1 MGRLALRPMRDA
13 DLAAV
18 ARIEQVNYPYPWT
31 PGNFADALESG
42 YICLVAEVAGEMVGY
57 AVLLPGVDDAELLN
71 ISIAPEQQRKG
82 LGMEL
87 LEEVLDIARGLGLQR
102 VLLEVRPSNGPALAL
117 YRKGGFCEMGRRR
130 GYYPADAG
138 REDAI
143 VMEYPL

>member
-1 MGRLALRPMRDA
+1 MGRLALRPMRVA
-13 DLAAV
+13 DLEAV
-18 ARIEQVNYPYPWT
+18 TRIEDKNYPYPWT
-31 PGNFADALESG
+31 PGNFSDALDSG
-42 YICLVAEVAGEMVGY
+42 YICLIAEVGAEMVGY
-57 AVLLPGVDDAELLN
+57 AVLMPGVDDAELLN
-71 ISIAPEQQRKG
+71 ISIAPERKREG

-117 YRKGGFCEMGRRR
+117 YRKGGFREMGRRR
-130 GYYPADAG
+130 GYYPADSG